1 MHPPSTDTEVPST
14 PFPFADEP
22 AWQQLPGRGAW
33 LAATGGA
40 LTMGIVLGMAGFAF
54 SLLLD
59 RTQLLPAVL
68 AAGGTG
74 AVFGAWFGFRRHR
87 RTFWHLDEH
96 GLGLRR
102 GHWWH
107 SETRVP
113 LSRVQHLDLRRGPLE
128 RVAGLGTL
136 VVHTAGSRHSA
147 VSIAGLDQHD
157 AEHLRDRL
165 SRQLDED
172 DAL

>member
-1 MHPPSTDTEVPST
+1 
-14 PFPFADEP
+14 
-22 AWQQLPGRGAW
+22 
-33 LAATGGA
+33 
-40 LTMGIVLGMAGFAF
+40 MGIVLGMAGFAF